1 MVAKRQT
8 LPNVAEPCRSE
19 TPKAELDAQWGQLP
33 KTWSKVKKCMN
44 RSENLYSEI
53 QQISTSTTSS
63 AQQHRQ
69 NSNAAVETSGGGG
82 NAPPAATP
90 DDESPSLGHQSE
102 DDGYMSMNGR
112 KPKFSLA
119 FKPLAEVPVHHEAQP
134 MSPVM
139 RPGDP
144 DDFPPPPEEAQRLIA
159 TLLPKVSPAHRPKTN
174 SGRNRSFP
182 LTQLPPRM
190 DTIPP
195 PQRFQNNERT
205 PMINGI
211 PDPIHTAT
219 QTTLPKTKHQRP
231 FGWENNDFTLNP
243 PPPPPG
249 YRFGSLPYQHG
260 VYPLMSP
267 TRVPPRTVP
276 TAIER
281 HREVKRHG
289 SEDNLS
295 SDLDDTTA
303 LRPLSELAD
312 DEHFSDDS
320 LEEMLPPPPPPACN
334 KRASIAWEVPLDDD
348 ALLTPGSTKVI
359 GRRRRKSGSYSST
372 SSIPNRLKDLED
384 WPDPPPCTTED
395 EVTSPF
401 SDSDDHIM
409 LPPEL
414 NSANISGNSTYIV
427 RRGKKDRK
435 TLVNLG
441 SSLTSNSSLN
451 SRLSSE
457 LSIPAS
463 RFSMDLNSRL
473 SRELQ
478 TPNSRYSV
486 DLSTPH
492 SRLSQELN
500 SPKSRYS
507 LDLNNSRIL
516 SQEFSSSASRLSVD
530 LSSSRSSTPSRH
542 GNDVKKHSTTF
553 DNIKSLVREG
563 VIEDF
568 DGAPAETASELAAS
582 ASPIVRVV
590 SLPSLNADEFAP
602 RRELDVTVEEEEE
615 LESSLP
621 SAEISPLRKIEQNI
635 SELLERRDID
645 VIRDD
650 KFILNGVE
658 NLNKEKREKRRAPSK
673 PNREPKGN
681 EKQKMNE
688 LQKSS
693 SHNEIQRS
701 EEYYRQL
708 LIEGKHQHPFCSA
721 DADNGRRYL
730 FFNSAYPLPK
740 RNGIQKSESAKEMLI
755 AHREREA
762 RPMPTSTS
770 ADFPVRV
777 EVLQHDFP
785 PLPPSPVEEDED
797 EYSEILHPVQKTRAD
812 TLPNSNEPPVVP
824 PHREPVSNSLKTRSM
839 DVNYNRGRRSN
850 FYNTSNRNIPPER
863 RTLPT
868 ELQDAKRRPFQKR
881 SSHSPQEEH
890 HLQTSCSLPE
900 TPIFARGCDIPR
912 TPHRRA
918 PDIPGGN
925 QTAPRQSNTIGS
937 LNTIG
942 NMSTG
947 GYRRGMSQTGLEQA
961 IVGAELLRLAG
972 GPGRGWYPKQRHR
985 RPASIE
991 HLDRTAPGHNPWEP
1005 SNRKPLT
1012 LPPNL
1017 TPKFFQRS
1025 PRDALRRVTSLLIKK
1040 DKTKV
1045 SRHLK
1050 SHASSSADDSVF
1062 FYELTEAFVASNI
1075 PLNKLENPKLHEA
1088 TDPCGRNNSK
1098 EQKKEKEVVS
1108 PTIHENANGPVMKS
1122 RMRFQRRRLR
1132 FDRASRGKSINCR
1145 RTGVLC
1151 HRVMK
1156 RVPTFEGKMG
1166 KLCRHSAK
1174 WASQIVVYKNG
1185 RFRGYKNNVGFDCF
1199 SGEEVQKKKGFFKN
1213 FWKRSRHYSLEQQ
1226 Q

>member
-1 MVAKRQT
+1 MARAAMALRRGSNQGNNTDGGDDVQ
-8 LPNVAEPCRSE
+8 RSI
-19 TPKAELDAQWGQLP
+19 ELLDRVL
-33 KTWSKVKKCMN
+33 
-44 RSENLYSEI
+44 SEFDDVENANQVQNI
-53 QQISTSTTSS
+53 QQITTSS
-63 AQQHRQ
+63 STPQLRGPSTNPVTGAP
-69 NSNAAVETSGGGG
+69 NSVPTS
-82 NAPPAATP
+82 TP

-112 KPKFSLA
+112 KQPKFSLA
-119 FKPLAEVPVHHEAQP
+119 FKPLAEVPVHHEGVVQQLG
-134 MSPVM
+134 SPGV

-159 TLLPKVSPAHRPKTN
+159 TLLPKVSPAHRPKPIGST
-174 SGRNRSFP
+174 GRNRSFP
-182 LTQLPPRM
+182 LTQLPARM

-195 PQRFQNNERT
+195 PQRFQNDCLLL
-205 PMINGI
+205 INGL

-231 FGWENNDFTLNP
+231 YGWENNEFQLHP

-260 VYPLMSP
+260 VYSITSP
-267 TRVPPRTVP
+267 TRMPPRTVP
-276 TAIER
+276 TALER

-295 SDLDDTTA
+295 SDLDDTPA

-320 LEEMLPPPPPPACN
+320 LEEILPPPPPPVCN
-334 KRASIAWEVPLDDD
+334 KRVSIAWEVPLDDD

-372 SSIPNRLKDLED
+372 SSIPNRLKELED

-401 SDSDDHIM
+401 SDSDDHLI

-414 NSANISGNSTYIV
+414 NSANISGNSTYII
-427 RRGKKDRK
+427 RRGRRDRK
-435 TLVNLG
+435 ILVNLG
-441 SSLTSNSSLN
+441 SSVTSNSSLN

-457 LSIPAS
+457 LSIPTS
-463 RFSMDLNSRL
+463 RFSADLNSQL

-516 SQEFSSSASRLSVD
+516 SHEFSSSASRLSID
-530 LSSSRSSTPSRH
+530 LSSSRSSTPSKH
-542 GNDVKKHSTTF
+542 SSDMKKHSTTF
-553 DNIKSLVREG
+553 DNIKSLVRQG

-568 DGAPAETASELAAS
+568 DAPVESTTDLCTST
-582 ASPIVRVV
+582 SPIVRVV
-590 SLPSLNADEFAP
+590 SLPSLNAEEVTP

-615 LESSLP
+615 MDSSLP
-621 SAEISPLRKIEQNI
+621 SVEISPLRKIEQNI
-635 SELLERRDID
+635 SDLLERRDIE
-645 VIRDD
+645 VVQDD
-650 KFILNGVE
+650 RFMLNGVE
-658 NLNKEKREKRRAPSK
+658 NLNKEKREKKKPPSK
-673 PNREPKGN
+673 PSREPRN
-681 EKQKMNE
+681 SEKQKAND

-693 SHNEIQRS
+693 SHNEIQKS
-701 EEYYRQL
+701 EDYYRQL
-708 LIEGKHQHPFCSA
+708 LLEGSTPF
-721 DADNGRRYL
+721 
-730 FFNSAYPLPK
+730 PK

-755 AHREREA
+755 AHRERD
-762 RPMPTSTS
+762 RPLPTSTS

-777 EVLQHDFP
+777 EVLQHEFP

-797 EYSEILHPVQKTRAD
+797 EYSEILHPFQKTRAD

-824 PHREPVSNSLKTRSM
+824 VHGDPVSNSLKTRSM

-868 ELQDAKRRPFQKR
+868 ELQDTKRRPFQKR
-881 SSHSPQEEH
+881 SSSSSQEEH

-918 PDIPGGN
+918 PEIPGGN
-925 QTAPRQSNTIGS
+925 QTTPRQSNTIGS

-947 GYRRGMSQTGLEQA
+947 GYRRGMSQSGLEQA

-991 HLDRTAPGHNPWEP
+991 HLDRTAAGHNPWEP
-1005 SNRKPLT
+1005 TSRKPLT

-1040 DKTKV
+1040 V
-1045 SRHLK
+1045 SC
-1050 SHASSSADDSVF
+1050 
-1062 FYELTEAFVASNI
+1062 FV
-1075 PLNKLENPKLHEA
+1075 P
-1088 TDPCGRNNSK
+1088 GNNGK
-1098 EQKKEKEVVS
+1098 EPRKEKEVVS
-1108 PTIHENANGPVMKS
+1108 PTIHENANV
-1122 RMRFQRRRLR
+1122 
-1132 FDRASRGKSINCR
+1132 
-1145 RTGVLC
+1145 
-1151 HRVMK
+1151 
-1156 RVPTFEGKMG
+1156 
-1166 KLCRHSAK
+1166 
-1174 WASQIVVYKNG
+1174 
-1185 RFRGYKNNVGFDCF
+1185 

-1226 Q
+1226 

>member
-1 MVAKRQT
+1 MGFYCKSSAGDDVQ
-8 LPNVAEPCRSE
+8 RSI
-19 TPKAELDAQWGQLP
+19 ELLDRVL
-33 KTWSKVKKCMN
+33 
-44 RSENLYSEI
+44 SEFDDVENANQVQNI
-53 QQISTSTTSS
+53 QQITTSTP
-63 AQQHRQ
+63 QLRHRTT
-69 NSNAAVETSGGGG
+69 AANTT
-82 NAPPAATP
+82 AAATP

-112 KPKFSLA
+112 KAKFNLA
-119 FKPLAEVPVHHEAQP
+119 FKPLAEHHEP
-134 MSPVM
+134 PLM

-159 TLLPKVSPAHRPKTN
+159 TLLPKVSPTHRPKSRN
-174 SGRNRSFP
+174 SSGGGMRNHRSFP
-182 LTQLPPRM
+182 MTQLPPRM

-195 PQRFQNNERT
+195 PQRFQNECNNVA
-205 PMINGI
+205 INGL

-231 FGWENNDFTLNP
+231 YGWENNDFTLNP

-260 VYPLMSP
+260 IYPITSP
-267 TRVPPRTVP
+267 TRMPPRTVP
-276 TAIER
+276 TALER

-289 SEDNLS
+289 SENNLS
-295 SDLDDTTA
+295 SDLDDPPA

-348 ALLTPGSTKVI
+348 ALLTPGPLTGSTKVI

-372 SSIPNRLKDLED
+372 SSIPNRLKELED

-401 SDSDDHIM
+401 SDSDDHLM

-414 NSANISGNSTYIV
+414 NSANISGNSTYII

-435 TLVNLG
+435 TLQNVG

-457 LSIPAS
+457 LSIPTS
-463 RFSMDLNSRL
+463 RFSMDLNARL
-473 SRELQ
+473 SRDLQ

-500 SPKSRYS
+500 SPKSRFS

-516 SQEFSSSASRLSVD
+516 SQELSSSPSRLSID
-530 LSSSRSSTPSRH
+530 LSSSTRSSTPSKH
-542 GNDVKKHSTTF
+542 CNDMKKHSTTF
-553 DNIKSLVREG
+553 DNIKSLMREG
-563 VIEDF
+563 IIQNLDSPKEECTADLN
-568 DGAPAETASELAAS
+568 PAT
-582 ASPIVRVV
+582 SPIVRVV
-590 SLPSLNADEFAP
+590 SLPSLDADEFTP

-615 LESSLP
+615 VESSQP
-621 SAEISPLRKIEQNI
+621 SAEISPLRKIEQSI
-635 SELLERRDID
+635 SELLERRDIE
-645 VIRDD
+645 VVQNEQ
-650 KFILNGVE
+650 FVLNGVE
-658 NLNKEKREKRRAPSK
+658 NLNKDKRKAPSK
-673 PNREPKGN
+673 PTREMRHKN
-681 EKQKMNE
+681 D

-693 SHNEIQRS
+693 SHNEIQKS

-708 LIEGKHQHPFCSA
+708 LMEAGNPF
-721 DADNGRRYL
+721 
-730 FFNSAYPLPK
+730 PK

-755 AHREREA
+755 AHREP
-762 RPMPTSTS
+762 RPLPTSTS

-797 EYSEILHPVQKTRAD
+797 EYTEILHPVMKTRAD
-812 TLPNSNEPPVVP
+812 TLPISNEQPVVP
-824 PHREPVSNSLKTRSM
+824 PHREPISNSLKTRSM

-850 FYNTSNRNIPPER
+850 FFTSSNRNIPPER

-868 ELQDAKRRPFQKR
+868 DIQDKRRPYQKR
-881 SSHSPQEEH
+881 ASQSPQEEH

-918 PDIPGGN
+918 PDVPGGN

-942 NMSTG
+942 TTSS
-947 GYRRGMSQTGLEQA
+947 GYRRGLSQTGLEQA

-991 HLDRTAPGHNPWEP
+991 HLDRTATGHNPWETS

-1017 TPKFFQRS
+1017 TPKFFHRS

-1040 DKTKV
+1040 GNNGKEPRKDK
-1045 SRHLK
+1045 
-1050 SHASSSADDSVF
+1050 D
-1062 FYELTEAFVASNI
+1062 
-1075 PLNKLENPKLHEA
+1075 
-1088 TDPCGRNNSK
+1088 
-1098 EQKKEKEVVS
+1098 VVS
-1108 PTIHENANGPVMKS
+1108 PTIHENANG
-1122 RMRFQRRRLR
+1122 
-1132 FDRASRGKSINCR
+1132 
-1145 RTGVLC
+1145 
-1151 HRVMK
+1151 
-1156 RVPTFEGKMG
+1156 
-1166 KLCRHSAK
+1166 
-1174 WASQIVVYKNG
+1174 
-1185 RFRGYKNNVGFDCF
+1185 
-1199 SGEEVQKKKGFFKN
+1199 EEVHKKKGFFKN

-1226 Q
+1226 

>member
-1 MVAKRQT
+1 MILWHDISFRGGDDVQ
-8 LPNVAEPCRSE
+8 RSI
-19 TPKAELDAQWGQLP
+19 ELLDRVL
-33 KTWSKVKKCMN
+33 
-44 RSENLYSEI
+44 SEFDDVENANQVQNI
-53 QQISTSTTSS
+53 QQITTSTSTPQLRGLHHHHHTG
-63 AQQHRQ
+63 HPG
-69 NSNAAVETSGGGG
+69 AASVVPSPQVT
-82 NAPPAATP
+82 TP
-90 DDESPSLGHQSE
+90 DLESPSLGHQSE

-112 KPKFSLA
+112 SKQPKFSLA
-119 FKPLAEVPVHHEAQP
+119 FKPLAEVPMPPPSGRFEGTA
-134 MSPVM
+134 SPPGV

-159 TLLPKVSPAHRPKTN
+159 TLLPKVSPAHRAKPIGS

-195 PQRFQNNERT
+195 PQRFQNEYM
-205 PMINGI
+205 PLINGL
-211 PDPIHTAT
+211 PDPVHTAT

-231 FGWENNDFTLNP
+231 YGWENNDFQLQPP

-260 VYPLMSP
+260 AYPLTSP

-276 TAIER
+276 TALER

-295 SDLDDTTA
+295 SDLDDTPA

-320 LEEMLPPPPPPACN
+320 LEEILPPPPPPVCN

-372 SSIPNRLKDLED
+372 SSIPNRLKELDD

-401 SDSDDHIM
+401 SDSDDHLV

-414 NSANISGNSTYIV
+414 NSANISGSSTYIV
-427 RRGKKDRK
+427 RKGKRDRK
-435 TLVNLG
+435 TVVNLG
-441 SSLTSNSSLN
+441 SSVTSNSSLN
-451 SRLSSE
+451 SRLSSD
-457 LSIPAS
+457 LSIPAC
-463 RFSMDLNSRL
+463 RFSADLNAQL
-473 SRELQ
+473 SRELH

-500 SPKSRYS
+500 SPKSRFS
-507 LDLNNSRIL
+507 LDLNNSRVL

-530 LSSSRSSTPSRH
+530 LSSSRSSTPSKH
-542 GNDVKKHSTTF
+542 SAECKKHSTTF

-563 VIEDF
+563 VIEDL
-568 DGAPAETASELAAS
+568 DTPVESTTDLCS
-582 ASPIVRVV
+582 SPIVRVV
-590 SLPSLNADEFAP
+590 SLPSLNAEELTP
-602 RRELDVTVEEEEE
+602 RRELGVTVEEEEE

-635 SELLERRDID
+635 SELLERRDIE
-645 VIRDD
+645 VVQDD
-650 KFILNGVE
+650 KFMLNGVE
-658 NLNKEKREKRRAPSK
+658 NLNKEKREKRKAPSK
-673 PNREPKGN
+673 PTRNVVDRRAN
-681 EKQKMNE
+681 D

-693 SHNEIQRS
+693 SHNEIQKS
-701 EEYYRQL
+701 EDYYRQL
-708 LIEGKHQHPFCSA
+708 LLEGGTPF
-721 DADNGRRYL
+721 
-730 FFNSAYPLPK
+730 PK

-755 AHREREA
+755 AHRNEREH
-762 RPMPTSTS
+762 RPSLPTSTS

-785 PLPPSPVEEDED
+785 PLPLPPVEEDED
-797 EYSEILHPVQKTRAD
+797 EYSEILHPAAQKAD
-812 TLPNSNEPPVVP
+812 TLPHEPPLVP
-824 PHREPVSNSLKTRSM
+824 PHRDRDPVSNSLKTRSM
-839 DVNYNRGRRSN
+839 DVNYNRGKWTGECFRRRSN

-868 ELQDAKRRPFQKR
+868 ELQETKRRTFQKR
-881 SSHSPQEEH
+881 SSSSPQEEH

-942 NMSTG
+942 NMSTS
-947 GYRRGMSQTGLEQA
+947 GYLRGMSQSGLEQA

-1005 SNRKPLT
+1005 ANRKPLT

-1040 DKTKV
+1040 
-1045 SRHLK
+1045 
-1050 SHASSSADDSVF
+1050 
-1062 FYELTEAFVASNI
+1062 
-1075 PLNKLENPKLHEA
+1075 
-1088 TDPCGRNNSK
+1088 GNNGK
-1098 EQKKEKEVVS
+1098 EPRKEKEIVS
-1108 PTIHENANGPVMKS
+1108 PTIHENANG
-1122 RMRFQRRRLR
+1122 
-1132 FDRASRGKSINCR
+1132 
-1145 RTGVLC
+1145 
-1151 HRVMK
+1151 
-1156 RVPTFEGKMG
+1156 
-1166 KLCRHSAK
+1166 
-1174 WASQIVVYKNG
+1174 
-1185 RFRGYKNNVGFDCF
+1185 
-1199 SGEEVQKKKGFFKN
+1199 EEVHKKKGFFKN
-1213 FWKRSRHYSLEQQ
+1213 LWKKSRHYSLEQQ
-1226 Q
+1226 

>member
-1 MVAKRQT
+1 MSMGGIDMGGVCIPLAGQHAFPFALGNAPFGWLISSIERWTSRLEVVLGLPPPPRAQGRTEGHAAIAHVVDKEIPIFAIRVIETEDRIRLRRSFPSLPEMDKYKENKVNSTLHPWFAIPMLAERADHRMNPLLTFIKGQEGLPRIEVEMVEDRCGAVGESKRAPWYPYSTTT
-8 LPNVAEPCRSE
+8 LSRPQPSIEEGGGDDVQRSIELLDRVLSEFDDVENANQVQNVAIRCLEDKSASYKLHLIAFMCY
-19 TPKAELDAQWGQLP
+19 QL
-33 KTWSKVKKCMN
+33 TT
-44 RSENLYSEI
+44 
-53 QQISTSTTSS
+53 STSTPQIRQNTNSSTSTSS
-63 AQQHRQ
+63 AR
-69 NSNAAVETSGGGG
+69 TG
-82 NAPPAATP
+82 NVPASTP

-112 KPKFSLA
+112 KPKFSLS
-119 FKPLAEVPVHHEAQP
+119 FKPLAEVPVHHEVSH
-134 MSPVM
+134 SPSCTLGILTTF
-139 RPGDP
+139 R
-144 DDFPPPPEEAQRLIA
+144 RLRRR
-159 TLLPKVSPAHRPKTN
+159 LNGLSLPYCLMIQQLVLNMFYPVYQFYLSLSRVSPAHRPKTAG
-174 SGRNRSFP
+174 GRNNRSFP

-205 PMINGI
+205 PVINGML
-211 PDPIHTAT
+211 DPIHTAT

-231 FGWENNDFTLNP
+231 YGWENNDFTLNP

-260 VYPLMSP
+260 IYPLISP

-295 SDLDDTTA
+295 SDLDETPA

-320 LEEMLPPPPPPACN
+320 LEEMLLPPPPPPAT
-334 KRASIAWEVPLDDD
+334 KEPASL
-348 ALLTPGSTKVI
+348 GSTKVI

-372 SSIPNRLKDLED
+372 SSIPNRLKDLDD
-384 WPDPPPCTTED
+384 WPDPPHVLPRMRLLPHFRIQT
-395 EVTSPF
+395 
-401 SDSDDHIM
+401 IM
-409 LPPEL
+409 
-414 NSANISGNSTYIV
+414 SC
-427 RRGKKDRK
+427 KDRK
-435 TLVNLG
+435 NLVNLG

-516 SQEFSSSASRLSVD
+516 SQEFSSSPSRLSVD

-542 GNDVKKHSTTF
+542 SNDVKRHSTTF

-568 DGAPAETASELAAS
+568 DTPIPETADDIVAS
-582 ASPIVRVV
+582 TSPIVRVV
-590 SLPSLNADEFAP
+590 SLPSLNADEFTP

-615 LESSLP
+615 LECSLP
-621 SAEISPLRKIEQNI
+621 SVEISPLRKIEQNI

-645 VIRDD
+645 AIQDD
-650 KFILNGVE
+650 RCILNGVE

-673 PNREPKGN
+673 PSRNGDR
-681 EKQKMNE
+681 QKAND

-693 SHNEIQRS
+693 SHNEIQKS
-701 EEYYRQL
+701 EDYYRQL
-708 LIEGKHQHPFCSA
+708 LLE
-721 DADNGRRYL
+721 
-730 FFNSAYPLPK
+730 
-740 RNGIQKSESAKEMLI
+740 
-755 AHREREA
+755 EREES
-762 RPMPTSTS
+762 RPLPTSTS

-777 EVLQHDFP
+777 EVLQHEFP
-785 PLPPSPVEEDED
+785 PLPPSPVEEDDD
-797 EYSEILHPVQKTRAD
+797 EYSEILHPVQKPRAD

-824 PHREPVSNSLKTRSM
+824 LHRETVSNSLKTRSM
-839 DVNYNRGRRSN
+839 DVNYNRGRRTN
-850 FYNTSNRNIPPER
+850 FYNSSNRNIPPER
-863 RTLPT
+863 RTLPS

-881 SSHSPQEEH
+881 SSQQSPQEEH

-942 NMSTG
+942 NLSTG
-947 GYRRGMSQTGLEQA
+947 GYRRGMSQSGLEQA
-961 IVGAELLRLAG
+961 IVGAELIRLAG
-972 GPGRGWYPKQRHR
+972 GPGEGWYPKQRHR

-991 HLDRTAPGHNPWEP
+991 HLDRTAP
-1005 SNRKPLT
+1005 
-1012 LPPNL
+1012 
-1017 TPKFFQRS
+1017 
-1025 PRDALRRVTSLLIKK
+1025 RDALRRVTSLLIKK
-1040 DKTKV
+1040 V
-1045 SRHLK
+1045 
-1050 SHASSSADDSVF
+1050 VVCC
-1062 FYELTEAFVASNI
+1062 FV
-1075 PLNKLENPKLHEA
+1075 P
-1088 TDPCGRNNSK
+1088 GNNSK
-1098 EQKKEKEVVS
+1098 EPKKEKEIVS
-1108 PTIHENANGPVMKS
+1108 PTIHENV
-1122 RMRFQRRRLR
+1122 
-1132 FDRASRGKSINCR
+1132 
-1145 RTGVLC
+1145 
-1151 HRVMK
+1151 
-1156 RVPTFEGKMG
+1156 
-1166 KLCRHSAK
+1166 
-1174 WASQIVVYKNG
+1174 
-1185 RFRGYKNNVGFDCF
+1185 NV

-1226 Q
+1226 

>member
-1 MVAKRQT
+1 MYKQ
-8 LPNVAEPCRSE
+8 
-19 TPKAELDAQWGQLP
+19 
-33 KTWSKVKKCMN
+33 
-44 RSENLYSEI
+44 ENI
-53 QQISTSTTSS
+53 QQISNSASTP
-63 AQQHRQ
+63 QLRQ
-69 NSNAAVETSGGGG
+69 NSNASTTTVGNVSTS
-82 NAPPAATP
+82 TP

-119 FKPLAEVPVHHEAQP
+119 FKPLAEVPVHHEVSH
-134 MSPVM
+134 SPVM
-139 RPGDP
+139 HPGDP

-174 SGRNRSFP
+174 GGRNRSFP

-195 PQRFQNNERT
+195 PQKFQNNECA
-205 PMINGI
+205 PIINGL

-231 FGWENNDFTLNP
+231 YGWENNDFTLNP

-260 VYPLMSP
+260 IYPITSP

-276 TAIER
+276 TALER

-295 SDLDDTTA
+295 SDLDETPA

-334 KRASIAWEVPLDDD
+334 KRASIAWEVPLDDE

-372 SSIPNRLKDLED
+372 SSIPNRLKELED

-414 NSANISGNSTYIV
+414 NSANISGNSTYII

-451 SRLSSE
+451 SRLIE
-457 LSIPAS
+457 
-463 RFSMDLNSRL
+463 
-473 SRELQ
+473 ELQ

-530 LSSSRSSTPSRH
+530 LSSSRSSTPSKH
-542 GNDVKKHSTTF
+542 SNDIKKHSTTF

-568 DGAPAETASELAAS
+568 DVPNTESTMELTACS
-582 ASPIVRVV
+582 SPIVRVV
-590 SLPSLNADEFAP
+590 SLPSLNAEDFTP

-615 LESSLP
+615 AETSLP

-635 SELLERRDID
+635 SELLERRDIE
-645 VIRDD
+645 VIQDER
-650 KFILNGVE
+650 FMLNGVE
-658 NLNKEKREKRRAPSK
+658 YLNKEKKDKKKAPSK
-673 PNREPKGN
+673 PSRELISSGR
-681 EKQKMNE
+681 QRAHD

-693 SHNEIQRS
+693 SHNEIQKS
-701 EEYYRQL
+701 EDYYRQL
-708 LIEGKHQHPFCSA
+708 LMEGSTPF
-721 DADNGRRYL
+721 
-730 FFNSAYPLPK
+730 PK

-755 AHREREA
+755 AHRDREN
-762 RPMPTSTS
+762 RPLPTSTS

-777 EVLQHDFP
+777 EVLQHEFP
-785 PLPPSPVEEDED
+785 PLPPSPVEEDDD

-824 PHREPVSNSLKTRSM
+824 PHREPVSNSLKT
-839 DVNYNRGRRSN
+839 
-850 FYNTSNRNIPPER
+850 
-863 RTLPT
+863 
-868 ELQDAKRRPFQKR
+868 R

-918 PDIPGGN
+918 PDIPGGH

-947 GYRRGMSQTGLEQA
+947 GYRRGMSQSGLEQA

-991 HLDRTAPGHNPWEP
+991 HLDRTAPGHNPWEAP
-1005 SNRKPLT
+1005 SRKPLT

-1040 DKTKV
+1040 GPRKWHPNLE
-1045 SRHLK
+1045 S
-1050 SHASSSADDSVF
+1050 
-1062 FYELTEAFVASNI
+1062 
-1075 PLNKLENPKLHEA
+1075 LENSLQNNKFSPEERRLPLTMK
-1088 TDPCGRNNSK
+1088 TDEPILNP
-1098 EQKKEKEVVS
+1098 QKKCS
-1108 PTIHENANGPVMKS
+1108 NRI
-1122 RMRFQRRRLR
+1122 F
-1132 FDRASRGKSINCR
+1132 
-1145 RTGVLC
+1145 
-1151 HRVMK
+1151 
-1156 RVPTFEGKMG
+1156 
-1166 KLCRHSAK
+1166 
-1174 WASQIVVYKNG
+1174 
-1185 RFRGYKNNVGFDCF
+1185 
-1199 SGEEVQKKKGFFKN
+1199 
-1213 FWKRSRHYSLEQQ
+1213 
-1226 Q
+1226 